1 MLEFEENIKVKIRQH
16 IFKAT
21 LSDGDIIKDESLIF
35 ELGLL
40 NSMGLLYL
48 IDFIKVEF
56 DVDVTDNELIK
67 ENFECINNITSFV
80 NNKLKKNPN

>member
-21 LSDGDIIKDESLIF
+21 LSDGEIIKDDSPIF

-48 IDFIKVEF
+48 IDFIKKEF
-56 DVDVTDNELIK
+56 DADVTDNEPTK
-67 ENFECINNITSFV
+67 ENFENINNITSFV
-80 NNKLKKNPN
+80 NNKLQKKNE